1 MPKISKSSIGNPDCK
16 LCYNLQL
23 DNQKLQVENKKLHEQ
38 LNSNKQKEKKV
49 YTEEEQKAR
58 ADKKAKA
65 LQDRITKEE
74 NNKKLVEENKKLKAE
89 LLNRF
94 GVQI

>member
-1 MPKISKSSIGNPDCK
+1 MPKKVVGVQDCK
-16 LCYNLQL
+16 LCYS
-23 DNQKLQVENKKLHEQ
+23 LQVENKKLHEQ